1 MNINFRSELN
11 YLHSLFPM
19 FTRRLGDIAYKCA
32 DGNSGLVVMDKFDEK
47 DGHVGIV
54 FYFICSTD
62 EERRFISKLCESI
75 EGAIVLFRYPSPSPG
90 FGNCRTLHVS
100 LKRVRMDDAIAL
112 MRLVVPYLTSAEN
125 RL

>member
-1 MNINFRSELN
+1 MNVMFRTELN

-19 FTRRLGDIAYKCA
+19 FTRRLGDIAYRGA
-32 DGNSGLVVMDKFDEK
+32 GGNSGLVVVDKLGEK

-54 FYFICSTD
+54 FYFPAGTD
-62 EERRFISKLCESI
+62 DERRFLFRLCESI
-75 EGAIVLFRYPSPSPG
+75 EGVISLNRTLVPG
-90 FGNCRTLHVS
+90 FDNYRTLHVA

-112 MRLVVPYLTSAEN
+112 VRLVVPYLTSPEA